1 MRSRVPA
8 MPGGHPVRQ
17 VNTSGSVLVCHEAGR
32 DIGPGEELDHPT
44 LITGCEPASE
54 ARTDSAAKPAK
65 SKAAAGA
72 GAVEGS
78 AP

>member
-1 MRSRVPA
+1 
-8 MPGGHPVRQ
+8 MPGGRLVRQ

-44 LITGCEPASE
+44 LITGCEPAG
-54 ARTDSAAKPAK
+54 AAKKEAAEKPAAPSK
-65 SKAAAGA
+65 SKAAATA

-78 AP
+78 TP